1 MIAQSETA
9 SVQPGLQYRAGPER
23 HTMKSDTC
31 WFIVGYGLVCAGIIV
46 LGIGEV
52 QGAAYATPTFAEGIS
67 QGSFAPPDNETSG
80 MAASFT
86 SPGVLWVHGDS
97 DGEPNVY
104 ALDYS
109 GNLLATYSLTNA
121 AFTDC
126 EDAAAGPGPVSGVS
140 YLYIGDIGDNEAE
153 RSSIRVYRFPEPVVY
168 THWANA
174 MVSVPESTWEVINFV
189 YPGVPSLRE
198 CNAESLMV
206 DPRNGDLYIATKENN
221 PAQSRVF
228 YAAAASLVDGG
239 LVSLTLVR
247 SLSDLENATSA
258 CISPHGTELILRGT
272 SWAWLWQIG
281 AEQSIADAMTGTKVG
296 IPLASEEQGEAVAF
310 EKNGSGY
317 WTVSEGSPV
326 EFWHFSRTSSDGP
339 TPEHTLIPLE
349 AAWRYLDDGSD
360 QGIEWRTQEF
370 DDTAWPNGPAQL
382 GYGEGDEQTVVSYG
396 SDPSLKHVTTYFRK
410 TFTLDAGVNFDRLLM
425 RILYDGGV
433 AVYVNGAEVLRQNL
447 VSDASS
453 STLATSTRG
462 ATKYAWL
469 TINLDTSLLVN
480 GVNIVAAEVHLAD
493 RTQSGLSFDSQLEGA
508 LPLYTLTVTENYPGW
523 GAISVQPAPNAL
535 SGQYLSGTEV
545 TLTATPYQGYELS
558 HWLVFDVL
566 HPGDPGYAMEVY
578 GNPQTVAMCSNQE
591 IKAVWQEAVSE
602 GEGENE
608 ALQCPPFSIFSQPS
622 VGPEEA
628 WATITSSADTSY
640 YAVERFIA
648 LDQPVRSLQWWAF
661 NLYYDGSTWS
671 HCTMDSDDIIIT
683 VYEDNAGIPGA
694 VINTASITPVK
705 TDTGLLFGTRPLYRY
720 EADLPF
726 DISVSTGWISVKSA
740 NNPECWMLWMISGSG
755 DGSCMKWQGTAYIT
769 QAHDLSLC
777 LLPDTGEGGIEGEG
791 DIEGEG
797 QEEGTAS
804 EGMPEEGE
812 GANDFLTADQNYDGV
827 INLSELLRVIQFF
840 NSEGFHC
847 ELGTED
853 GYAPGP
859 GEKTCAP
866 HDSDYNPQD
875 WEINLSELLR
885 IIQFFNSGGYHA
897 CPNEGTEDGYCPGT
911 I

>member
-1 MIAQSETA
+1 MNRI
-9 SVQPGLQYRAGPER
+9 
-23 HTMKSDTC
+23 KC
-31 WFIVGYGLVCAGIIV
+31 WHIIGYGLFIAGV
-46 LGIGEV
+46 YFSEPGLP
-52 QGAAYATPTFAEGIS
+52 QSTAHAAPAFAGGVS

-86 SPGVLWVHGDS
+86 SPGILWVHGDS
-97 DGEPNVY
+97 DGGPNVY

-121 AFTDC
+121 TFTDC

-189 YPGVPSLRE
+189 YPGIPSLRE

-206 DPRNGDLYIATKENN
+206 DPRNGDLYIATKESD

-258 CISPHGTELILRGT
+258 CISPQGTELILRGT

-281 AEQSIADAMTGTKVG
+281 AEQSVAEALAGTKVG
-296 IPLASEEQGEAVAF
+296 IPLASEEQGEAAAF

-317 WTVSEGSPV
+317 LTVSEGSPV
-326 EFWHFSRTSSDGP
+326 EFWYFSRTSSDGP
-339 TPEHTLIPLE
+339 TPEHTVIPIE
-349 AAWRYLDDGSD
+349 SDWRYLDDGSD
-360 QGIEWRTQEF
+360 QGIAWRTQEF

-396 SDPSLKHVTTYFRK
+396 DNPSQKHVTTYFRK
-410 TFTLDAGVNFDRLLM
+410 TFTLDAGVTFDTLLM
-425 RILYDGGV
+425 RILYEGGV

-447 VSDASS
+447 VSEASS
-453 STLATSTRG
+453 STLATGTRG

-493 RTQSGLSFDSQLEGA
+493 RNQASLSFDFQLEGA
-508 LPLYTLTVTENYPGW
+508 LPLYALTVTENNPGW
-523 GAISVQPAPNAL
+523 GVVSVQPSPNA
-535 SGQYLSGTEV
+535 SDGTRYLSGTEV
-545 TLTATPYQGYELS
+545 TLIATPYHGFSLEY
-558 HWLVFDVL
+558 WLVFDVS
-566 HPGDPGYAMEVY
+566 HPGDPLYATEAY
-578 GNPQTVAMCSNQE
+578 GNTLLLTMSSNREVQ
-591 IKAVWQEAVSE
+591 AVWREAIGEGQGE

-608 ALQCPPFSIFSQPS
+608 ALQCPQSSIFSQPS

-628 WATITSSADTSY
+628 WTTITSSADTSY
-640 YAVERFIA
+640 YAVERFSN
-648 LDQPVRSLQWWAF
+648 LEQPARYIQWWAF
-661 NLYYDGSTWS
+661 NQYYDGSAWS
-671 HCTMDSDDIIIT
+671 NCIMDSDEIIVT

-720 EADLPF
+720 EANLPF
-726 DISVSTGWISVKSA
+726 DISAATGWISVKST
-740 NNPECWMLWMISGSG
+740 NNPECWMLWMISGLG
-755 DGSCMKWQGTAYIT
+755 DGSCMKWQGTSYIT

-777 LLPDTGEGGIEGEG
+777 LSPETGEGSIEGEGGIEGEG
-791 DIEGEG
+791 
-797 QEEGTAS
+797 QEEGIPS

-812 GANDFLTADQNYDGV
+812 GAEEGENNFLTADQNQDGA

-840 NSEGFHC
+840 NSDGFHC
-847 ELGTED
+847 EMSTED

-859 GEKTCAP
+859 GEQTCVP

-875 WEINLSELLR
+875 WHIGLSELLR
-885 IIQFFNSGGYHA
+885 AIQFFNSNGYHA
-897 CPNEGTEDGYCPGT
+897 CPGEGTEDGFCPGT